1 MTSPREGVLVSFTHC
16 CPLVPGRVPGTQL
29 MPRSVCWVNEGQV
42 GAGAQRSR
50 QPPVLGPPVKQGA
63 LPCEVSLPGCVERLG
78 LCSGEAA
85 STNVCGQLQRRLLP
99 FALQI
104 TFVPAD
110 SDFQGVLSTKAKAL
124 GLLENRLAAEMKRW
138 VLSPPGGVEGGKG

>member
-1 MTSPREGVLVSFTHC
+1 MR
-16 CPLVPGRVPGTQL
+16 
-29 MPRSVCWVNEGQV
+29 QV

-63 LPCEVSLPGCVERLG
+63 LPCEVSLSGYVERLG
-78 LCSGEAA
+78 VCSGEAA
-85 STNVCGQLQRRLLP
+85 STNVCGQLQRCLLP

-110 SDFQGVLSTKAKAL
+110 SDFQGVLSTKAKAR

-138 VLSPPGGVEGGKG
+138 VLSPLGGVEGGKG